1 MTMMQAPLFGVQQAE
16 RTSDDVYTP
25 AWVFERLGVTFDLDV
40 ASPPGGIPWI
50 PAERF
55 YTQADDGLAQPWHG
69 RVWMNP
75 PYSQPSAWVHRF
87 IEHGNG
93 IALLP
98 TSKTRWFSDL
108 WKVADGIVVHEPF
121 EFVSSQTSYGQQ
133 TKRVFIMTFFVAMG
147 DENVEALQRL
157 GRVR

>member
-1 MTMMQAPLFGVQQAE
+1 MTVTQAPLFGVEQAE

-25 AWVFERLGVTFDLDV
+25 AWIFEQLGLTFDLDV

-69 RVWMNP
+69 CVWMNP
-75 PYSQPSAWVHRF
+75 PYSQPAAWVDRF
-87 IEHGNG
+87 IQHGNG
-93 IALLP
+93 IALLQV
-98 TSKTRWFSDL
+98 SKSKATHKIFEC
-108 WKVADGIVVHEPF
+108 ANGIHFPVPF
-121 EFVSSQTSYGQQ
+121 KFANDHAIYMPVL
-133 TKRVFIMTFFVAMG
+133 FAAMG
-147 DENVEALQRL
+147 DDNVKALQRL

>member
-1 MTMMQAPLFGVQQAE
+1 MTMMQAPLFGVEQAK

-40 ASPPGGIPWI
+40 ASPPGGIPWV

-75 PYSQPSAWVHRF
+75 PYSQCTPWVDRF
-87 IEHGNG
+87 LAHGDG
-93 IALLP
+93 VALLP
-98 TSKTRWFSDL
+98 CAKSRWFWTL
-108 WKVADGIVVHEPF
+108 WERADGLHVSGVF
-121 EFVSSQTSYGQQ
+121 QFVNNVSISYP
-133 TKRVFIMTFFVAMG
+133 VIFAAMG
-147 DENVEALQRL
+147 DDNVEALQRL
-157 GRVR
+157 GCVR

>member
-1 MTMMQAPLFGVQQAE
+1 MTVTQAPLFGLEQAE

-25 AWVFERLGVTFDLDV
+25 AWVFERLGLRFDLDV

-50 PAERF
+50 PADRF
-55 YTQADDGLAQPWHG
+55 FTQADDGLAQPWHG

-75 PYSQPSAWVHRF
+75 PYSRCTPWVDRF
-87 IEHGNG
+87 LEHGNG

-98 TSKTRWFSDL
+98 CAKSRWFWSL
-108 WKVADGIVVHEPF
+108 WEQGEGLH
-121 EFVSSQTSYGQQ
+121 VSHVSQFANNVKIAYP
-133 TKRVFIMTFFVAMG
+133 VIFAAMG
-147 DENVEALQRL
+147 DDNVEALRRL

>member
-1 MTMMQAPLFGVQQAE
+1 MTVTQAPLFGMEQAE

-25 AWVFERLGVTFDLDV
+25 AWVFEQLGLRFDLDV

-50 PAERF
+50 PADRF
-55 YTQADDGLAQPWHG
+55 FTQADDGLAQPWHG

-75 PYSQPSAWVHRF
+75 PYSQPGLWVDRF

-93 IALLP
+93 IALVQV
-98 TSKTRWFSDL
+98 SKSKATNKMFNL
-108 WKVADGIVVHEPF
+108 VDGIHFPMPF
-121 EFVSSQTSYGQQ
+121 KFANDHAIYMPV
-133 TKRVFIMTFFVAMG
+133 IFVAMG
-147 DENVEALQRL
+147 DDNVEALRRL